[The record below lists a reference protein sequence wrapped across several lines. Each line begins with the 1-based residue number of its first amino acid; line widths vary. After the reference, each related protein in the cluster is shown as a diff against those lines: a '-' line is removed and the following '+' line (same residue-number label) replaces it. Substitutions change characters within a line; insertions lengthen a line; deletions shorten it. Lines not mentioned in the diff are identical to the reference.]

1 VDIFRACH
9 PLAREYTFRR
19 PGLAPS
25 RLDRAY
31 VPPALVGETVSVWHV
46 ATTSDHSA
54 LCASFRGVL
63 AAGPPPPPQLPG
75 HTGSLMFPSCQSRS
89 LALSSRLSG
98 RPLWQTGH
106 REFLL
111 PCGGMPQRSRFSGI
125 FAPASPR

>member
-1 VDIFRACH
+1 VDVFRACH

-31 VPPALVGETVSVWHV
+31 IPPTLLSDVVSVWHV

-63 AAGPPPPPQLPG
+63 AAGPPPLPHLPG
-75 HTGSLMFPSCQSRS
+75 LTGSSTFPSCRSRS
-89 LALSSRLSG
+89 LAHSSRLSG
-98 RPLWQTGH
+98 RTLW
-106 REFLL
+106 
-111 PCGGMPQRSRFSGI
+111 
-125 FAPASPR
+125 